1 MFGLLEGK
9 QQKPSDFSVESI
21 PGWPSDRNWIETM
34 MVIESSMTIPSF
46 PKLMTYKKWLTYSV
60 VIIQYKGMDRR
71 KKDAKAAKNPRV
83 GPENLEPRN
92 LFLGLSL
99 RLSSFCLPKPCYF
112 DLWKELKQRLSFWSQ
127 DDCLSDEINMRHQS
141 HEFRHP
147 GCAMRSPLHHQE
159 ESDEFMS

>member
-1 MFGLLEGK
+1 MAIRSEL
-9 QQKPSDFSVESI
+9 
-21 PGWPSDRNWIETM
+21 DRNHDGHR
-34 MVIESSMTIPSF
+34 VIDDHPLISEAHDVHT
-46 PKLMTYKKWLTYSV
+46 WLTYSV
-60 VIIQYKGMDRR
+60 VIIQNKGMDRR

-92 LFLGLSL
+92 LFLDLSL

-147 GCAMRSPLHHQE
+147 GCAKKSTPSP
-159 ESDEFMS
+159 